1 LPTRKYSSAS
11 TVEIDNNIP
20 SKEILEQLIQKYNLF
35 VYLGNLAI
43 PPPEYHPSDTSRSN
57 ESTQASNDTTSRTA
71 TTAVVRGS
79 DFICV
84 TMNLEHARPADNIHG
99 ISNSGPVGHSLETLK
114 GCCGVPARLS
124 GFFSWCI
131 QLIILLISVVVTA
144 LIFVHIGGYGY
155 FLSSSNNNET
165 EIINTLSNDNL
176 SDIFVNIDP
185 QMLANETMKETI
197 QVVRILEGN
206 ETEYQMKEIPKIYQ
220 GPFEQITEV
229 NLKVGKFVISLLPV
243 LRTINVIYI
252 IFCVLWLASLGCLL
266 LSLKLELLDLVMIN
280 CGFLVIAIIAFF
292 VQSLVVGILIFYEK
306 TLIWQRMLVI
316 GGTVGGFLFCFIFGI
331 VALWLL
337 LIWYKYI
344 DYSYNRKD
352 AVGNLYLTS
361 STPRLLRYIQTFD

>member
-1 LPTRKYSSAS
+1 
-11 TVEIDNNIP
+11 
-20 SKEILEQLIQKYNLF
+20 
-35 VYLGNLAI
+35 
-43 PPPEYHPSDTSRSN
+43 
-57 ESTQASNDTTSRTA
+57 
-71 TTAVVRGS
+71 
-79 DFICV
+79 
-84 TMNLEHARPADNIHG
+84 M
-99 ISNSGPVGHSLETLK
+99 
-114 GCCGVPARLS
+114 
-124 GFFSWCI
+124 
-131 QLIILLISVVVTA
+131 
-144 LIFVHIGGYGY
+144 
-155 FLSSSNNNET
+155 
-165 EIINTLSNDNL
+165 
-176 SDIFVNIDP
+176 
-185 QMLANETMKETI
+185 
-197 QVVRILEGN
+197 VRILEGN
-206 ETEYQMKEIPKIYQ
+206 ETEYQMKEIQKVYQ

-266 LSLKLELLDLVMIN
+266 LSLKLELLDLVIIN

-292 VQSLVVGILIFYEK
+292 VQSLIVGILIFYEVIRFFKKTIKKLSILKK